1 LRRGPTPRPCPVCG
15 PGAPAVLVAEA
26 SLDPDRLDGYAYASR
41 KSPELMH
48 HRLWRCLDCGVLY
61 ANPAPP
67 AVQLAEAY
75 DQALFDSGLEA
86 SFAARTYAAQV
97 ARLEGLPRRGALDIG
112 TGDGAFL
119 GELLDAGFS
128 GVGGIE
134 PSRAPIQAAPPKLR
148 RLIRRGMFKPG
159 QGKPAS
165 LGLVTCFQTLEHVAD
180 PLAVLKGARR
190 LLRPGG
196 AFAAV
201 CHDHTA
207 PLNRL
212 LGRRSP
218 IYDLEHL
225 QLFSGPSLAKLM
237 GRAGFKRVRVARIGN
252 RYPLGYWLRLSPLP
266 GGVRSAAQSLL
277 RAVGLA
283 GVGLSLP
290 VGNLW
295 AVGWRE

>member
-1 LRRGPTPRPCPVCG
+1 LKPGPLPRPCPVCG
-15 PGAPAVLVAEA
+15 PGVPAELLAEA
-26 SLDPDRLDGYAYASR
+26 RLDPSRLDGYAYASR

-48 HRLWRCLDCGVLY
+48 HRLWRCQGCGALY

-67 AVQLAEAY
+67 PAQLARDY
-75 DQALFDSGLEA
+75 DQALFDSAVEA
-86 SFAARTYAAQV
+86 SFAARTYAGQV
-97 ARLEGLPRRGALDIG
+97 ARLEGLPRQGALDIG

-119 GELLDAGFS
+119 KELLAAGFTK
-128 GVGGIE
+128 VRGIE
-134 PSRAPIQAAPPKLR
+134 PSRAPIQAASKDVQ

-159 QGKPAS
+159 QGEPSS
-165 LGLVTCFQTLEHVAD
+165 LSLVTCFQTLEHVAD

-237 GRAGFKRVRVARIGN
+237 ERAGFSRVRVVRISN
-252 RYPLGYWLRLSPLP
+252 RYPLSYWFRLSPLP
-266 GGVRSAAQSLL
+266 GGLKAALQSAL
-277 RAVGLA
+277 RATGADGL
-283 GVGLSLP
+283 GLSLP

-295 AVGWRE
+295 AVGWR